1 MFNINK
7 LLWINKWLGVS
18 IVNKEDIFMIWV
30 VNTNS
35 NMCHIYDYQKNPA
48 QLILLKELNH
58 PENRLKKSDFL
69 TSDKP
74 GHYQSDPSHAGG
86 SFSQRTDPKE
96 VAIDDFAREIA
107 RELNHGRT
115 TNAYE
120 SLVLI
125 TPPHMNGLLLQHLD
139 KHVKERVAHTIQKD
153 LQHLTDKE
161 LLALLKTNTKF
172 SG

>member
-1 MFNINK
+1 MK
-7 LLWINKWLGVS
+7 
-18 IVNKEDIFMIWV
+18 KEGISMIWV

-35 NMCHIYDYQKNPA
+35 NMCHIYTYQKSPA
-48 QLILLKELNH
+48 ELTLLKELNH

-86 SFSQRTDPKE
+86 SYSQRTDPKE
-96 VAIDDFAREIA
+96 VAVDDFAREIA

-115 TNAYE
+115 THAYE
-120 SLVLI
+120 NLILI
-125 TPPHMNGLLLQHLD
+125 TPPHMHGLLLQHLD
-139 KHVKERVAHTIQKD
+139 KHVKELVTHTIQKD

-161 LLALLKTNTKF
+161 LLTILKTNTQF
-172 SG
+172 S